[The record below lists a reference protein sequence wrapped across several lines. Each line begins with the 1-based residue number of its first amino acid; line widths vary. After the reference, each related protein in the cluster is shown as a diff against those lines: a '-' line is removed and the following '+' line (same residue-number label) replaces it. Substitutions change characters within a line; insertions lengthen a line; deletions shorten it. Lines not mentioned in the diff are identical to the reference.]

1 MTLTCP
7 QTCCCCCCCC
17 CCCWCGDDYEWPR
30 CFRVRPAGT
39 YDSDLTITIN
49 LHCIASETYDPSTP
63 IHIYP
68 IFVLNVFLQTRPG
81 ACCTDWRKR
90 VTWSV
95 GKISQHVV
103 LRLLLLLLQCTWWES
118 AYFTFCARALFARV
132 CCRLYKSNWWPGHN
146 ARTSAQR
153 PIRARKPGN
162 YFITGSCGKIPR
174 DLRTTEL
181 IAIFTPWHL
190 LCFPLF
196 MLAVINLEFKCGS
209 VVEICFS
216 TNSDWFGN
224 QKNLLGG

>member
-1 MTLTCP
+1 MVSFRLDQVRAVLIGERELREVWERFPNMWFCASCCP
-7 QTCCCCCCCC
+7 SCM
-17 CCCWCGDDYEWPR
+17 
-30 CFRVRPAGT
+30 
-39 YDSDLTITIN
+39 
-49 LHCIASETYDPSTP
+49 
-63 IHIYP
+63 
-68 IFVLNVFLQTRPG
+68 
-81 ACCTDWRKR
+81 
-90 VTWSV
+90 
-95 GKISQHVV
+95 
-103 LRLLLLLLQCTWWES
+103 QCTWWES

-132 CCRLYKSNWWPGHN
+132 CCRLYNRNWWPAHN

-190 LCFPLF
+190 LCFALF
-196 MLAVINLEFKCGS
+196 ILAVINLESKCGS
-209 VVEICFS
+209 LVEISFS